1 MARFGNEGI
10 PCGAACVDDG
20 GVTLEDTVAEVVL
33 AQELP
38 DVLHRVQFG
47 RIGRRMKEADVF
59 WDPQL
64 AACLMPSGSVKEQ
77 DGVTAG
83 RHLAAD
89 LLEMQVHRF
98 GIGIR
103 QDQSR
108 ADIATRTDSAEYVGP
123 LTTLVAR
130 RGRAAAA
137 LGPNAGQRA
146 LLANPGFIL
155 PPKFD
160 RFFARMLGDDGFDQ
174 IGKVF
179 LCVSC
184 AAGSCRGCRGR
195 TDSRR
200 KPRRRS
206 IAPTLRSAK
215 ITLNRALITRA
226 RSTRRQRTTPSTAR
240 SGPLRT
246 SSATAASC
254 SGLSR
259 GFGPAA
265 MRLQSPA
272 MPSAL

>member
-1 MARFGNEGI
+1 MRRSML
-10 PCGAACVDDG
+10 DDG

-47 RIGRRMKEADVF
+47 RIGRWMKEADVF

-89 LLEMQVHRF
+89 LLKMQVHRF

-130 RGRAAAA
+130 RGRA
-137 LGPNAGQRA
+137 R
-146 LLANPGFIL
+146 L
-155 PPKFD
+155 P
-160 RFFARMLGDDGFDQ
+160 
-174 IGKVF
+174 
-179 LCVSC
+179 
-184 AAGSCRGCRGR
+184 
-195 TDSRR
+195 
-200 KPRRRS
+200 
-206 IAPTLRSAK
+206 RSAQTRVSVPCWP
-215 ITLNRALITRA
+215 IRASSWNQISIGLPLA
-226 RSTRRQRTTPSTAR
+226 RPGICAVTV
-240 SGPLRT
+240 
-246 SSATAASC
+246 AAK
-254 SGLSR
+254 
-259 GFGPAA
+259 FF
-265 MRLQSPA
+265 
-272 MPSAL
+272 